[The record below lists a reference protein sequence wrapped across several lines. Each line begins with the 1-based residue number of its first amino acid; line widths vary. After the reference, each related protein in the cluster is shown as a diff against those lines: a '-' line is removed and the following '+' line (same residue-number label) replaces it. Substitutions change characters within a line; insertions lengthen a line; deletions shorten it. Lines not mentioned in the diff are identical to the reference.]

1 MSPQQIQRNNGAK
14 DVKIDAEKCDIY
26 AIGIT
31 LLQALIPFNQ
41 ESILYLN

>member
-1 MSPQQIQRNNGAK
+1 MSPQQIKRINGE
-14 DVKIDAEKCDIY
+14 DDIRILPEKCDIY

-31 LLQALIPFNQ
+31 LLQALIPLNQ